1 MKNYVDVLIT
11 GATGM
16 VGKSVLLECI
26 RDNRVKNIYL
36 VNRVTV
42 NIKSPKIIE
51 FIVDDFLKV
60 GDLKKKI
67 KNCDACFHCMGI
79 TSFGQNSNYY
89 YKVTYE
95 MTKSLADL
103 VYGINPNSIMTYVS
117 GEGTSTKENS
127 IIDWANVKGKT
138 ENYILNRGLKDAYMF
153 RLGLLIPE
161 NGIKAKTKLYNLFY
175 TIMTPFYPLMKL
187 IPSITTSSKLGL
199 AMINCLYFPE
209 DHKYLD
215 NRKIN
220 NLSKM
225 HLSKL

>member
-1 MKNYVDVLIT
+1 MDILIT
-11 GATGM
+11 GSTGM
-16 VGKSVLLECI
+16 VGRSVLNECI
-26 RDNRVKNIYL
+26 KDKRVDKIYLINRVPI
-36 VNRVTV
+36 

-103 VYGINPNSIMTYVS
+103 VYDINPNSIMTYVS

-138 ENYILNRGLKDAYMF
+138 ENYILNRGFKDAYMF

-199 AMINCLYFPE
+199 AMINCVYFPE
-209 DHKYLD
+209 NDKYLD

-220 NLSKM
+220 NISKM
-225 HLSKL
+225 HLS

>member
-36 VNRVTV
+36 VNRVPV

-103 VYGINPNSIMTYVS
+103 VYDINPNSIMTYVS

-138 ENYILNRGLKDAYMF
+138 ENYILNRGFKDAYMF

-199 AMINCLYFPE
+199 AMINCVYFTE
-209 DHKYLD
+209 NDKYLD

-220 NLSKM
+220 NLYKM
-225 HLSKL
+225 HLN

>member
-103 VYGINPNSIMTYVS
+103 VYDINPNSIMTYVS

>member
-36 VNRVTV
+36 VNRVPV

-95 MTKSLADL
+95 MTKSLTDL
-103 VYGINPNSIMTYVS
+103 VYDINPNSIMTYVS

-138 ENYILNRGLKDAYMF
+138 ENYILNRGFKDAYMF

-199 AMINCLYFPE
+199 AMINCVYFPE
-209 DHKYLD
+209 NDKYLD

-225 HLSKL
+225 HLN

>member
-36 VNRVTV
+36 VNRVPV

-138 ENYILNRGLKDAYMF
+138 ENYILNRGFKDAYMF

-199 AMINCLYFPE
+199 AMINCMYFPE
-209 DHKYLD
+209 NDKYLD

-225 HLSKL
+225 HLN

>member
-36 VNRVTV
+36 VNRVPV

-103 VYGINPNSIMTYVS
+103 IYDINPNSVMTYVS

-138 ENYILNRGLKDAYMF
+138 ENYILNRGFKDAYMF

-199 AMINCLYFPE
+199 AMINCVYFPE
-209 DHKYLD
+209 NDKYLD

-225 HLSKL
+225 HLN

>member
-1 MKNYVDVLIT
+1 MDILIT
-11 GATGM
+11 GSTGM
-16 VGKSVLLECI
+16 VGRSVLNECI
-26 RDNRVKNIYL
+26 KDKRIDKIYLINRVSIE
-36 VNRVTV
+36 
-42 NIKSPKIIE
+42 IKSPKIHE
-51 FIVDDFLKV
+51 FIINDFLNV
-60 GDLKKKI
+60 SDLKKKI
-67 KNCDACFHCMGI
+67 KKCDACFHCMGI
-79 TSFGQNSNYY
+79 TSFGQNSKYY

-95 MTKSLADL
+95 MTKAIADL
-103 VYGINPNSIMTYVS
+103 MYSINSNSMMTYVS

-127 IIDWANVKGKT
+127 IIAWANVKGKT
-138 ENYILNRGLKDAYMF
+138 ENYILNRGFNDAYMY

-187 IPSITTSSKLGL
+187 IPTITTSSKLGL

-209 DHKYLD
+209 DDKYLD